1 MAGVFSMRIVTFGIL
16 SNKFSGQDTFLFNM
30 NKHMKNVTF
39 DYVVVGN
46 SCIHEKT
53 ILRGSTMGVKAAE
66 AFALVREYRR

>member
-1 MAGVFSMRIVTFGIL
+1 MAGVFSMRIVTFGIF

-53 ILRGSTMGVKAAE
+53 V
-66 AFALVREYRR
+66 